1 MTHLPAELRG
11 IYPTWLN
18 KHNAPIAARGE
29 CMKCLF
35 SSHYVIRLIRCFSIA
50 VSKFFEILPVLM
62 QWFMIIP
69 PRDPGATRQRAAQTS
84 PHLTPGK

>member
-35 SSHYVIRLIRCFSIA
+35 SSHYVIRLNRCFSIA
-50 VSKFFEILPVLM
+50 VSKFFEIFTYSDAMVYDYSTKRSRRDQAACRPD
-62 QWFMIIP
+62 QSP
-69 PRDPGATRQRAAQTS
+69 PCR
-84 PHLTPGK
+84 

>member
-18 KHNAPIAARGE
+18 KHNAPIASPHL

-35 SSHYVIRLIRCFSIA
+35 SSHYVIRLNRCFSIA
-50 VSKFFEILPVLM
+50 VSKFF
-62 QWFMIIP
+62 
-69 PRDPGATRQRAAQTS
+69 
-84 PHLTPGK
+84 

>member
-35 SSHYVIRLIRCFSIA
+35 SSHYVIRLNRCFSIA
-50 VSKFFEILPVLM
+50 VSKFFEIFYL
-62 QWFMIIP
+62 F
-69 PRDPGATRQRAAQTS
+69 
-84 PHLTPGK
+84 